1 VVQLTPLLAVLL
13 KEAADSNTARVLN
26 IAVTISD
33 LYPPELKDSYNIGVD
48 YTLSK

>member
-1 VVQLTPLLAVLL
+1 MLL
-13 KEAADSNTARVLN
+13 KEAVDSDAARVLN

-33 LYPPELKDSYNIGVD
+33 LYSLELKDSYNIGIN